1 MTSIN
6 RTAEQR
12 AQFNNASFSRRMGA
26 AFYDGLLLLALW
38 MISTLVVIALNNR
51 DAPLQGLI
59 YQLFLYLESLLFFV
73 YFWTFK
79 GQTLGMQVWRI
90 QLISESGQLLNPRAA
105 LFRYVVT
112 TLSVG
117 CFGLGYLWMLAPH
130 RRALHDLV
138 TNTRVVEIKKTS

>member
-79 GQTLGMQVWRI
+79 GQTHWVCKSGGSSLFPNRANCSTRERPCFGTLSRRFLLGVSVLVIFGCWH
-90 QLISESGQLLNPRAA
+90 PTAA
-105 LFRYVVT
+105 HST
-112 TLSVG
+112 TL
-117 CFGLGYLWMLAPH
+117 
-130 RRALHDLV
+130 
-138 TNTRVVEIKKTS
+138 

>member
-12 AQFNNASFSRRMGA
+12 AQLNNASFSRRMGA

-38 MISTLVVIALNNR
+38 MISTLVVIALNDR
-51 DAPLQGLI
+51 EAPLQGLI

-105 LFRYVVT
+105 LFRYLVT
-112 TLSVG
+112 TFSVG
-117 CFGLGYLWMLAPH
+117 CFGLGFLWMLAPH

-138 TNTRVVEIKKTS
+138 TNTRVVEIKKTT